1 MNAKTE
7 QKTQPQMNA
16 DGRRF
21 LPRTARRSRFSV
33 NRGLFSPFESGFY
46 LRLSAFIC
54 GFAFFGVLLQLPA
67 LGAEPVIRANL
78 SVATTTVDQP
88 VELQIE
94 IQNARIIDPPEVAA
108 GHLQIDM
115 AGQSTRY
122 QVINGQPSFS
132 SIFSYLVT
140 PSLEGT
146 FSIPPVPIT
155 IDGKTYYTNELT
167 LQVSKKAPNS
177 PTNAPDKPYFGELVI
192 PKDSAFVGEPVPVEL
207 RFYFDR
213 RIWYQP
219 YPQGQFP
226 IIDGDGFVTKKYPDP
241 VEKEETVNGKR
252 YRLLIYRTAITG
264 VHAGRLELPSAYQE
278 FLLHLPVTQSSPGFD
293 DFFEQSPFG
302 NQSNAFERKDVK
314 VETNSGSIEIKPLP
328 DAGRPA
334 DFSGGVGQFTMESS
348 VSPERSKVGDPV
360 IFQLQIKGLGNF
372 DRVQP
377 PHVEAMPEWNIHP
390 PVSDVT
396 SLDEVGLSA
405 IKAFAYV
412 LIPQSPVNRTPSAT
426 FSYFDPAKEK
436 YVTLKVEPKPVTVS
450 GTPMLTTAS
459 PPPVTTSAEAAPSV
473 ANNLTR
479 FSASAGFATLRQETW
494 FWIVQAIAIA
504 GLLAIGFFQWWRA
517 WNARYGQARA
527 LRRER
532 RRLYRDLN
540 SRDDENVLC
549 AATRLIEVDFLLRS
563 QDTSRQITAEEAVK
577 RRDIPDPLRARL
589 LELVAKR
596 SDFVYAHRFSPIT
609 PMDRIGIKETLR
621 EWEKTP

>member
-1 MNAKTE
+1 
-7 QKTQPQMNA
+7 MNA
-16 DGRRF
+16 DTRRF
-21 LPRTARRSRFSV
+21 LARNLQTARGNNLFRRDKSSV
-33 NRGLFSPFESGFY
+33 IPGWIRLLESVSY
-46 LRLSAFIC
+46 LRTSALIC
-54 GFAFFGVLLQLPA
+54 GLALFCGLQQA
-67 LGAEPVIRANL
+67 ICAAEPVIRANL
-78 SVATTTVDQP
+78 SVATTAVDQP

-278 FLLHLPVTQSSPGFD
+278 FLLHLPVTQNSPGFD

-328 DAGRPA
+328 EAGRPA

-348 VSPERSKVGDPV
+348 VSPDRNKVGDPV

-377 PHVEAMPEWNIHP
+377 PHLEAMPEWNMHP
-390 PVSDVT
+390 PVSEVT
-396 SLDEVGLSA
+396 PLDEVGLSA

-412 LIPQSPVNRTPSAT
+412 LIPQAPVNRTPSAT

-459 PPPVTTSAEAAPSV
+459 PPPVTTSAEAAPAPSI
-473 ANNLTR
+473 ANNVTH
-479 FSASAGFATLRQETW
+479 FSASAGFATFRQETW
-494 FWIVQAIAIA
+494 FWIVQTIAIT

-517 WNARYGQARA
+517 WNARHEQASA
-527 LRRER
+527 LRREK

-540 SRDDENVLC
+540 SRDDESVLC